1 MKSETLTISLEKS
14 TQDSIPFYS
23 PSQPF
28 GFVDEAAH
36 NAQPSLNIF
45 ELNSG
50 FNVPYWYASEP
61 ITQIQQDENGCFLDS
76 DALVQTLW
84 EKDGAVQPPQRFVP
98 LCFKAAVPHA
108 GNYRVKLTLTARAEE
123 EQLLIFHGCRCLAWK
138 GSVRQGAVLSICFSV
153 NASPIIPNGKTAA
166 FEKNTLDIAVVGHCP
181 ALDFVSITPIEV
193 PTIYLA
199 GDSTMADYGAE
210 YPYHPAAC
218 YGGWGQALDLYLDG
232 SVTVWNHAHN
242 GRSTETFRNEGHFD
256 LIQKQLRPGDF
267 VVIQFGHND
276 QKHPHL
282 QAYNGYPEN
291 LRRFIAE
298 IRAKKALPI
307 LATPIARNVWTEQN
321 GKLTYNDL
329 LHDHAQACI
338 ALGKEL
344 NVPVLDLHQAAMDEI
359 IRLGRDAS
367 KIYYHQG
374 DWTHTNDYGAVR
386 AAGYAADELRS
397 LGEAFPDYLPL
408 IQTVS
413 ASSEPWKPEAALLLE
428 KPARLAGV
436 KDPNGTEEETA
447 AQDHQAE
454 KDGGDALAR
463 LLAAVQSACGQ
474 SV

>member
-1 MKSETLTISLEKS
+1 ML
-14 TQDSIPFYS
+14 FRS
-23 PSQPF
+23 P
-28 GFVDEAAH
+28 
-36 NAQPSLNIF
+36 
-45 ELNSG
+45 
-50 FNVPYWYASEP
+50 
-61 ITQIQQDENGCFLDS
+61 
-76 DALVQTLW
+76 
-84 EKDGAVQPPQRFVP
+84 
-98 LCFKAAVPHA
+98 
-108 GNYRVKLTLTARAEE
+108 
-123 EQLLIFHGCRCLAWK
+123 
-138 GSVRQGAVLSICFSV
+138 
-153 NASPIIPNGKTAA
+153 
-166 FEKNTLDIAVVGHCP
+166 FEKNALDIAVVGHCP
-181 ALDFVSITPIEV
+181 ALDFLSVVPIEV
-193 PTIYLA
+193 PTVYLA

-232 SVTVWNHAHN
+232 SVAVCNHAHN

-307 LATPIARNVWTEQN
+307 LATPIARNTWTEQN
-321 GKLTYNDL
+321 GKLTYSDL

-344 NVPVLDLHQAAMDEI
+344 NVPVLDLHQAAMEDI

-386 AAGYAADELRS
+386 AAGYAADALRS
-397 LGEAFPDYLPL
+397 LGGTFPEYLPL
-408 IQTVS
+408 IQAVS
-413 ASSEPWKPEAALLLE
+413 ASIKPWKPEAALLLE
-428 KPARLAGV
+428 KPVRLAGV
-436 KDPNGTEEETA
+436 KGPNGTEEGTA

-463 LLAAVQSACGQ
+463 LLAAVQSARGQ
-474 SV
+474 GG

>member
-1 MKSETLTISLEKS
+1 M
-14 TQDSIPFYS
+14 
-23 PSQPF
+23 
-28 GFVDEAAH
+28 
-36 NAQPSLNIF
+36 
-45 ELNSG
+45 
-50 FNVPYWYASEP
+50 
-61 ITQIQQDENGCFLDS
+61 
-76 DALVQTLW
+76 
-84 EKDGAVQPPQRFVP
+84 
-98 LCFKAAVPHA
+98 
-108 GNYRVKLTLTARAEE
+108 
-123 EQLLIFHGCRCLAWK
+123 
-138 GSVRQGAVLSICFSV
+138 
-153 NASPIIPNGKTAA
+153 
-166 FEKNTLDIAVVGHCP
+166 
-181 ALDFVSITPIEV
+181 
-193 PTIYLA
+193 
-199 GDSTMADYGAE
+199 
-210 YPYHPAAC
+210 
-218 YGGWGQALDLYLDG
+218 
-232 SVTVWNHAHN
+232 
-242 GRSTETFRNEGHFD
+242 
-256 LIQKQLRPGDF
+256 
-267 VVIQFGHND
+267 IQFGHND

-436 KDPNGTEEETA
+436 KDPNGTEEGTA

>member
-1 MKSETLTISLEKS
+1 MKSETFTISLEKGA
-14 TQDSIPFYS
+14 QDSIPFYS
-23 PSQPF
+23 PSQLF

-36 NAQPSLNIF
+36 NAQPELNIF

-50 FNVPYWYASEP
+50 FHVPYWYASEE
-61 ITQIQQDENGCFLDS
+61 ITKIQQDENGCFLDS
-76 DALVQTLW
+76 DALVQSLW

-98 LCFKAAVPHA
+98 LCFKAAVPRA

-123 EQLLIFHGCRCLAWK
+123 EQLLIFHGCRHLAWK
-138 GSVRQGAVLSICFSV
+138 GSLRQGAVLSICFTVSV
-153 NASPIIPNGKTAA
+153 SPIIPNGKDRP
-166 FEKNTLDIAVVGHCP
+166 FEKNALDIAVVGHCP
-181 ALDFVSITPIEV
+181 ALDFLSVVPIEV
-193 PTIYLA
+193 PTVYLA

-232 SVTVWNHAHN
+232 SVENPSLKDIGYV
-242 GRSTETFRNEGHFD
+242 
-256 LIQKQLRPGDF
+256 LGDF

-298 IRAKKALPI
+298 IREKKALPI
-307 LATPIARNVWTEQN
+307 LATPIARNTWTEQN

-344 NVPVLDLHQAAMDEI
+344 NVPVLDLHQAAMEDI

-386 AAGYAADELRS
+386 AAGYAADALRS
-397 LGEAFPDYLPL
+397 LGGTFPEYLPL
-408 IQTVS
+408 IQAVS
-413 ASSEPWKPEAALLLE
+413 ASIKPWKPEAALLLE
-428 KPARLAGV
+428 KPVRLAGV
-436 KDPNGTEEETA
+436 KGPNGTEEGTA

-463 LLAAVQSACGQ
+463 LLAAVQSARGQ
-474 SV
+474 GG

>member
-1 MKSETLTISLEKS
+1 MKSETLTISLEKGAQS
-14 TQDSIPFYS
+14 EIPFYRPGQS
-23 PSQPF
+23 F

-36 NAQPSLNIF
+36 RAQLSLNIF
-45 ELNSG
+45 ELSSG
-50 FNVPYWYASEP
+50 FNVPYWYAAET
-61 ITQIQQDENGCFLDS
+61 ITKIQQDENGCFLDS
-76 DALVQTLW
+76 DALVQALW
-84 EKDGAVQPPQRFVP
+84 QKDGAVQLPQRFIP
-98 LCFKAAVPHA
+98 LCFKAALPHA

-123 EQLLIFHGCRCLAWK
+123 EQFLIFHGCRHLVWK
-138 GSVRQGAVLSICFSV
+138 GSVRQGAVLSICFSANV
-153 NASPIIPNGKTAA
+153 SPIIPNGKTMA
-166 FEKNTLDIAVVGHCP
+166 FEKSALDIAVVGHCP
-181 ALDFVSITPIEV
+181 ALDFVSIAPINV
-193 PTIYLA
+193 PTVYLA

-210 YPYHPAAC
+210 YPYNPAAC

-232 SVTVWNHAHN
+232 GVTVCNHAHN

-256 LIQKQLRPGDF
+256 LIQKQLRPGDY
-267 VVIQFGHND
+267 VVFQFGHND

-307 LATPIARNVWTEQN
+307 LATPIARNTWTEQN
-321 GKLTYNDL
+321 GTLVYNDL

-344 NVPVLDLHQAAMDEI
+344 NVPVLDLHKSAMDEI

-367 KIYYHQG
+367 KIYYHEG

-386 AAGYAADELRS
+386 AAGYAAAELRF
-397 LGEAFPDYLPL
+397 LGNAFPEYLPL
-408 IQTVS
+408 IQAVP
-413 ASSEPWKPEAALLLE
+413 ASIKSWKPEAAPLLE
-428 KPARLAGV
+428 KPARLADV
-436 KDPNGTEEETA
+436 KGPNGAENETA

-463 LLAAVQSACGQ
+463 LLTVVQNASRQNG
-474 SV
+474 

>member
-232 SVTVWNHAHN
+232 SVTVCNHAHN

-267 VVIQFGHND
+267 VVSSSDTTTRSIRIYRHTTATRKICAGSLRKFA
-276 QKHPHL
+276 QKKPCPFL
-282 QAYNGYPEN
+282 QRRSRAMYGQSKTEN
-291 LRRFIAE
+291 LLITISCTTTHRRVSHW
-298 IRAKKALPI
+298 AK
-307 LATPIARNVWTEQN
+307 
-321 GKLTYNDL
+321 
-329 LHDHAQACI
+329 
-338 ALGKEL
+338 
-344 NVPVLDLHQAAMDEI
+344 
-359 IRLGRDAS
+359 S
-367 KIYYHQG
+367 
-374 DWTHTNDYGAVR
+374 
-386 AAGYAADELRS
+386 
-397 LGEAFPDYLPL
+397 
-408 IQTVS
+408 
-413 ASSEPWKPEAALLLE
+413 
-428 KPARLAGV
+428 
-436 KDPNGTEEETA
+436 
-447 AQDHQAE
+447 
-454 KDGGDALAR
+454 
-463 LLAAVQSACGQ
+463 
-474 SV
+474 

>member
-1 MKSETLTISLEKS
+1 MKSETFTISLEKGA
-14 TQDSIPFYS
+14 QDAIPFYG
-23 PSQPF
+23 PGQPF

-36 NAQPSLNIF
+36 NAQPELNIF

-50 FNVPYWYASEP
+50 FNVPYWCASEI
-61 ITQIQQDENGCFLDS
+61 ITKIQQDENGCFLDS
-76 DALVQTLW
+76 DALVKSLW
-84 EKDGAVQPPQRFVP
+84 KKDGAVQPPQRFIP
-98 LCFKAAVPHA
+98 LCFKTAVPHA

-123 EQLLIFHGCRCLAWK
+123 EQFLIFHGCRHLAWK
-138 GSVRQGAVLSICFSV
+138 GSLRQGAVLSICFTV
-153 NASPIIPNGKTAA
+153 NISPIIPNGKDHP
-166 FEKNTLDIAVVGHCP
+166 FEKMTLDIAVVGHCP
-181 ALDFVSITPIEV
+181 ALDFLSVTPVEV
-193 PTIYLA
+193 PTVYLA

-232 SVTVWNHAHN
+232 SIAVCNHAHN

-267 VVIQFGHND
+267 VVIQFDHND

-291 LRRFIAE
+291 LRRFIEE

-307 LATPIARNVWTEQN
+307 LATPIARNTWTEQN

-344 NVPVLDLHQAAMDEI
+344 NVPVLDLHQAAMEDI

-367 KIYYHQG
+367 KAYYHQG

-386 AAGYAADELRS
+386 AAGYAANALRS
-397 LGEAFPDYLPL
+397 LGGAFPDYLPL
-408 IQTVS
+408 IQAVS
-413 ASSEPWKPEAALLLE
+413 VSIKPWKPEAALLLE
-428 KPARLAGV
+428 KPVRLAGV
-436 KDPNGTEEETA
+436 KDPNGTEEGTA

-463 LLAAVQSACGQ
+463 LLAAVQSARGQ
-474 SV
+474 GG